1 MLGEAWK
8 LEIVDVERVI
18 YSNRSNG
25 NRAHRIFSNN
35 VRLKE
40 RAAKESLVVNYQ
52 MNVPGYSGTI
62 TRMSPGKLG

>member
-1 MLGEAWK
+1 MLEDAWK
-8 LEIVDVERVI
+8 LQTVDAEGVI

-25 NRAHRIFSNN
+25 NRVRRNFSNN

-62 TRMSPGKLG
+62 TRMSPSKLG